1 MRMIESRRRCELA
14 LLGAAI
20 CAMGIVIAK
29 PVLAADLD
37 VGPEY
42 PGGYQEPPYPPPYPP
57 HSQAYPPPYEGQYY
71 GPPPYA
77 YRPHAWAEPDDSYYR
92 DEPYGYGR
100 PRYFYYPYADRPPA
114 PIPHG
119 YAGDPRALPPDVL
132 AEQGPLHGW
141 RHGLPPDW

>member
-132 AEQGPLHGW
+132 AEGPLRGW
-141 RHGLPPDW
+141 RQGLPPDW